1 MCGAARTNEYLVL
14 AVFFA
19 GSALNGQ
26 LAPVIELATT
36 LRAAQFAAHT
46 WHTRVAGRTFM
57 QDHEFLGELYEAY
70 EGAYDRVVERLVGLG
85 KTPDLQ
91 QVTLD
96 AATLHSKIL
105 AIKKDWPEVFLE
117 VEKAIRHD
125 ADAALLQKQ
134 SNGTQ
139 NFLQG
144 LCDESE
150 QRTYKLGQRAKS

>member
-1 MCGAARTNEYLVL
+1 M
-14 AVFFA
+14 
-19 GSALNGQ
+19 
-26 LAPVIELATT
+26 IELATT

-46 WHTRVAGRTFM
+46 WHNRVAGRTFM
-57 QDHEFLGELYEAY
+57 QDHEFLSGLYEAY
-70 EGAYDRVVERLVGLG
+70 EEAYDSVVERLIGLG
-85 KTPDLQ
+85 KTPDIPAI
-91 QVTLD
+91 TFD
-96 AATLHSKIL
+96 AATLHSKIM

-117 VEKAIRHD
+117 VERAIRHD
-125 ADAALLQKQ
+125 ADAVLAGKPRP